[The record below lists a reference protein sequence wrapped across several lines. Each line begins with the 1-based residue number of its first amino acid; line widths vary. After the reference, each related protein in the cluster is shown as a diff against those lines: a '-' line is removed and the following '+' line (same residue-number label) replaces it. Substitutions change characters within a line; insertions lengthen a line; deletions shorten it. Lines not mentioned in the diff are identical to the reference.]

1 MGFGLEEGE
10 ARRYRAGAR
19 LWAWADSLALSLEAE
34 RHEAQTPDNGVK
46 LDFNMR
52 W

>member
-10 ARRYRAGAR
+10 TRRYRAGAR
-19 LWAWADSLALSLEAE
+19 LGMGDGLALEAE
-34 RHEAQTPDNGVK
+34 RHEAQTPNNGVK

>member
-19 LWAWADSLALSLEAE
+19 LDMGGAASPSKPNDRSPS
-34 RHEAQTPDNGVK
+34 PNNDVK